1 MASSEFTISLILN
14 SVRKLDLINNV
25 VLSNNWR
32 NKENLL
38 RGNELSNY
46 KFGIFGFG
54 RIGKNVANFLKQFN
68 NNVFYF
74 DPYVK
79 NKLAKKVTNINVFLK
94 KINFL
99 IISAKLTNE
108 TNNFFTFKKLKLL
121 KNNSI
126 LINVS
131 RGELIK
137 ENDLIKLIQSNHFKK
152 VSLDV
157 LSNENNILNGR
168 NSLIKLSRKDKRLFI
183 TPHIAGLTFE
193 SEYKA
198 LNEIKKLI
206 YKNL

>member
-1 MASSEFTISLILN
+1 MTSSEFTISLILN
-14 SVRKLDLINNV
+14 SVKKLDLINNV

-79 NKLAKKVTNINVFLK
+79 NKLAKKVKNKNIFLK

-108 TNNFFTFKKLKLL
+108 TNNFYF
-121 KNNSI
+121 
-126 LINVS
+126 
-131 RGELIK
+131 
-137 ENDLIKLIQSNHFKK
+137 
-152 VSLDV
+152 
-157 LSNENNILNGR
+157 
-168 NSLIKLSRKDKRLFI
+168 
-183 TPHIAGLTFE
+183 
-193 SEYKA
+193 
-198 LNEIKKLI
+198 
-206 YKNL
+206 

>member
-1 MASSEFTISLILN
+1 MVFRSSITKKQAYSLILAA
-14 SVRKLDLINNV
+14 KK
-25 VLSNNWR
+25 VLSKPNQ
-32 NKENLL
+32 KTHTIKKTL

-157 LSNENNILNGR
+157 
-168 NSLIKLSRKDKRLFI
+168 
-183 TPHIAGLTFE
+183 
-193 SEYKA
+193 
-198 LNEIKKLI
+198 
-206 YKNL
+206 